1 MMKKWIAISLIH
13 LPIGPI
19 GLIVSDA
26 KVCMCTKSI
35 AYNHARLALPFLN
48 TKEACLK
55 LTPFKI

>member
-1 MMKKWIAISLIH
+1 MIKKWIAISLIH
-13 LPIGPI
+13 LPI

-26 KVCMCTKSI
+26 KVCMCTESI